1 MEVKSIA
8 TCEETMGNAISN
20 QRGFM
25 DRVYQLIFYL
35 TGDFLFAGGKMFAI
49 IEWLYIRNFDSKIRQ
64 KVKYDVGDVVDHENP
79 RVVGRNRRPAHTF
92 LRSFERTEECLSYW
106 SDSNRSDTTLKN
118 VHYLTGE
125 AGKPSDEYSWK
136 FLLVG
141 SPKESPKNWE
151 LPSFGTESISS
162 EGESDNWNYI
172 SMPGIDI

>member
-1 MEVKSIA
+1 
-8 TCEETMGNAISN
+8 MGNVISN

-92 LRSFERTEECLSYW
+92 LRSFERTEECRGW
-106 SDSNRSDTTLKN
+106 GVPPRQGAD
-118 VHYLTGE
+118 
-125 AGKPSDEYSWK
+125 
-136 FLLVG
+136 
-141 SPKESPKNWE
+141 
-151 LPSFGTESISS
+151 
-162 EGESDNWNYI
+162 
-172 SMPGIDI
+172 